1 MEMIPDMDVTRAKHG
16 NDDDYF
22 DQLAA
27 EVPLKTNE
35 EIKKF
40 NGVFGFRYI
49 ADGSGM
55 LVNFGLAVGTGATPD
70 GRRMYDAC

>member
-1 MEMIPDMDVTRAKHG
+1 MIPDMDVTRAKHG
-16 NDDDYF
+16 NDDDYL

-40 NGVFGFRYI
+40 NGIFGF
-49 ADGSGM
+49 
-55 LVNFGLAVGTGATPD
+55 
-70 GRRMYDAC
+70 